1 VQPGLGVSVLALE
14 ADRVVDRRLGLAGRR
29 APGGEIFAP
38 GDDAVVV
45 GQRLR
50 GSGRVQL
57 EVVQLGGLVRRRPSR
72 QGQRAEGPRLMQV
85 QRGQRIDR
93 SAVGVGRRFGQQDVA
108 VIADAAPQS
117 LAG

>member
-1 VQPGLGVSVLALE
+1 MQAGLRVGVL
-14 ADRVVDRRLGLAGRR
+14 DRRLGLAGRR
-29 APGGEIFAP
+29 APGGEVFAP

-50 GSGRVQL
+50 GARRIQL
-57 EVVQLGGLVRRRPSR
+57 EVVQLGGLVRRRPPR
-72 QGQRAEGPRLMQV
+72 QGQRAEAARLVQV
-85 QRGQRIDR
+85 QR
-93 SAVGVGRRFGQQDVA
+93 GQQDVA